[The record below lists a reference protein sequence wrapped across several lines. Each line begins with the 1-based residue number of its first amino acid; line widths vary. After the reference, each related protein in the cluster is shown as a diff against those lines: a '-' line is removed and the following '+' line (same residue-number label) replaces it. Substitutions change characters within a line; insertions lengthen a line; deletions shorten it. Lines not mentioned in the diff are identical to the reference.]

1 MPYIYVIRHS
11 QTYRLLLENFPMPSL
26 SLFNK
31 IQQGGVVALKA
42 LKIFYEKG
50 SFFRYCIM
58 MIDEMYLQISAQHQ
72 PGQYVK

>member
-1 MPYIYVIRHS
+1 
-11 QTYRLLLENFPMPSL
+11 MPSL

-50 SFFRYCIM
+50 SFFRYCIV

-72 PGQYVK
+72 SGQYVK